1 MWHLRKSFHAC
12 SLELF
17 KKNKKDK
24 HSFLFMLFSQT
35 RFLRGN
41 MTIWTWF
48 ILAVIENVA
57 AESCSSPKVLNWFEL
72 GADCFATQS
81 HFHTP
86 CQVGWYISC
95 RRYFNH
101 KTIH

>member
-1 MWHLRKSFHAC
+1 MHVAWKYLRKIKETNTHFVYVI
-12 SLELF
+12 
-17 KKNKKDK
+17 
-24 HSFLFMLFSQT
+24 SQT
-35 RFLRGN
+35 RFFKGN